1 MINAHY
7 TGACYEVKKYID
19 IEWAFNI
26 IGIHKTALAGL
37 LALML
42 RDFSY

>member
-1 MINAHY
+1 VINAHY
-7 TGACYEVKKYID
+7 TGACNEVKKYID
-19 IEWAFNI
+19 IERAFNI
-26 IGIHKTALAGL
+26 LSTRKTALAGL